1 MKTTFLPWIEKHWD
15 KLDWS
20 SLSSN
25 RNAISISTLVRSH
38 TNVPLC
44 NKYLTILT

>member
-1 MKTTFLPWIEKHWD
+1 MKTTFLPWIEKYWD

-25 RNAISISTLVRSH
+25 HNAISILENNLDKIDCNQVSDVQLV
-38 TNVPLC
+38 
-44 NKYLTILT
+44 

>member
-25 RNAISISTLVRSH
+25 RNAISILENNLDKIDCNQVSDVQLV
-38 TNVPLC
+38 
-44 NKYLTILT
+44 